1 MTPLLAHAPRAF
13 QRPAEAPH
21 FSARGMHDGLTPI
34 CERCSAY
41 SAIRTWSGW
50 LLLLCVASLLLTGC
64 GFHLR
69 GGEAYAL
76 SFERAHVQ
84 GAANDT
90 LLVTRLQDALI
101 RAGVTLEK
109 TPETA
114 QLVIDL
120 GNVRN
125 ESRVLTVG
133 SSGDI
138 EEYELF
144 YGLSLAFRRASG
156 ELLQEGSPVEF
167 TNDFSYDTTSVLAKE
182 EERETLIN
190 DMRSA
195 AVREIMRRAGRL
207 PALE

>member
-1 MTPLLAHAPRAF
+1 MTDRIQRASAGKASLPVRRGRASPSAYRSTLLA
-13 QRPAEAPH
+13 
-21 FSARGMHDGLTPI
+21 
-34 CERCSAY
+34 
-41 SAIRTWSGW
+41 
-50 LLLLCVASLLLTGC
+50 LCFASLLTGC

-69 GGEAYAL
+69 GGAGYAL
-76 SFERAHVQ
+76 SFERAHVR

-109 TPETA
+109 TPDTA
-114 QLVIDL
+114 QVVIDL

-133 SSGDI
+133 SRGDI

-156 ELLQEGSPVEF
+156 ELLQEEGSPLEF

-195 AVREIMRRAGRL
+195 AVREIMRRAARL
-207 PALE
+207 PAPE